1 MIKLGQILLIL
12 TLISISCTSV
22 RKFAIQSSIYDLS
35 ETQKDSLV
43 SVTKRMLEFDQ
54 RYRSIVS
61 LGTLKKELIEKNNE
75 MSEKAS
81 LEEYM
86 GFLKSIKKDIT
97 QQQTDSLWNLQH
109 KLDYNNYLNL
119 KLIVNKYGYPSKE
132 RLGISEDI
140 FPILLHPPIE
150 LNPKDYLNEMENLL
164 IKEVYAK
171 RMDAN
176 QFAMFVDNIK
186 VKILQE
192 PQIYGTN
199 NSFDYNTMK
208 LGLPTIK
215 DIKTTNKRRKKIGLE
230 ELKEGE
236 YLIGK

>member
-1 MIKLGQILLIL
+1 MIKLSQILLLL

-22 RKFAIQSSIYDLS
+22 RKFAIQSSIYNLT

-54 RYRSIVS
+54 RYRNIVS

-171 RMDAN
+171 RMEAN

-199 NSFDYNTMK
+199 NSFDFNTMK
-208 LGLPTIK
+208 LGLPTII
-215 DIKTTNKRRKKIGLE
+215 DIKTTK
-230 ELKEGE
+230 
-236 YLIGK
+236 

>member
-1 MIKLGQILLIL
+1 MITLRQILLLL
-12 TLISISCTSV
+12 TLVSISCTSL
-22 RKFAIQSSIYDLS
+22 RKFAIQSNIYDLS
-35 ETQKDSLV
+35 EIQKDSLV
-43 SVTKRMLEFDQ
+43 SLTKSMLEFDQ

-61 LGTLKKELIEKNNE
+61 LGTLKKELIDKNNE
-75 MSEKAS
+75 MSETAS

-86 GFLKSIKKDIT
+86 EFLKSIKKDIT
-97 QQQTDSLWNLQH
+97 QQQTDSLWKLQH

-119 KLIVNKYGYPSKE
+119 KLIINKYGYPSKE
-132 RLGISEDI
+132 RLGVSEDI

-171 RMDAN
+171 RMEAN

-186 VKILQE
+186 VKILKE

-199 NSFDYNTMK
+199 IPFNFDTMK
-208 LGLPTIK
+208 LGLPIII
-215 DIKTTNKRRKKIGLE
+215 DIKTTNKKRKRIGLP